1 MITYLLRTGVALA
14 RAALSSRAPV
24 SRRRMRVQLADVDT
38 NLHMNQAAYARVAE
52 LGRVDWLVRSGALRR
67 WRAEGCNPIVAE
79 QRLVYR
85 RELRPLQRFVI
96 DTRAVA
102 IEGRVLKVAHHLLV
116 GDRVHTVVEVKLL
129 LVGAQGVWSAEQV
142 EACCRDLLAPA
153 LLVEDWV
160 VRG

>member
-1 MITYLLRTGVALA
+1 MIGYLLRTGVFLA
-14 RAALSSRAPV
+14 RAAVSSRAPV
-24 SRRRMRVQLADVDT
+24 SRRGMRVQLGDVDT

-52 LGRVDWLVRSGALRR
+52 LGRVDWLVRSGALKR

-85 RELRPLQRFVI
+85 RELRPFQRFVV

-102 IEGRVLKVAHHLLV
+102 IDGRLLRVDHHLLV

-129 LVGAQGVWSAEQV
+129 LVGPEGVLSAERV
-142 EACCRDLLAPA
+142 AESCRDLLVPA
-153 LLVEDWV
+153 LVVEDWI